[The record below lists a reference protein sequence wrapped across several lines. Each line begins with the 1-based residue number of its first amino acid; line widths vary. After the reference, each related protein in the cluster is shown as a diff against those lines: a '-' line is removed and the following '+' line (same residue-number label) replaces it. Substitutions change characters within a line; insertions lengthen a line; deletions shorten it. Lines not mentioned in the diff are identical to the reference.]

1 MTGAAVVDAS
11 VAMKWFIDEEDVD
24 KAELLLKSRELIAP
38 AIILGEVG
46 NGLWSKRS
54 TSSIDRDLGR
64 DLIGEL
70 PQLLKEI
77 VPIEGLMR
85 DAMQFA
91 FDLDHPIYDCIYLA
105 LARQRRLSLVTADK
119 RFIGKLEGQD
129 FAIPVIALSRFEP

>member
-1 MTGAAVVDAS
+1 MTGMAVVDAS
-11 VAMKWFIDEEDVD
+11 VAMKWFIDEEDAD
-24 KAELLLKSRELIAP
+24 KAELLLRSRELIAP

-54 TSSIDRDLGR
+54 TSNIDRDLGR
-64 DLIGEL
+64 NLIGEL

-91 FDLDHPIYDCIYLA
+91 FDLDHPIYDCVYLA
-105 LARQRRLSLVTADK
+105 LA
-119 RFIGKLEGQD
+119 I
-129 FAIPVIALSRFEP
+129 

>member
-1 MTGAAVVDAS
+1 MTGVAVVDAS
-11 VAMKWFIDEEDVD
+11 VAMKWFIDEEDAD
-24 KAELLLKSRELIAP
+24 KAELLLRSRELIAP
-38 AIILGEVG
+38 AIILSEVG

-54 TSSIDRDLGR
+54 TSNIDRDLGR

-91 FDLDHPIYDCIYLA
+91 FDLDHPIYDCVYLA
-105 LARQRRLSLVTADK
+105 LAIQRRLPLVTADK
-119 RFIGKLEGQD
+119 RFIGKFDGRD
-129 FAIPVIALSRFEP
+129 FAISVIALPRYEP

>member
-1 MTGAAVVDAS
+1 MTGMAVVDAS
-11 VAMKWFIDEEDVD
+11 VARKWFIDEEDAD
-24 KAELLLKSRELIAP
+24 KAELLLRSRELIAP
-38 AIILGEVG
+38 AIILSEVG

-54 TSSIDRDLGR
+54 NSNIDRDLGR

-105 LARQRRLSLVTADK
+105 LAIQRRLPLVTADK
-119 RFIGKLEGQD
+119 RFIGKLDGRD
-129 FAIPVIALSRFEP
+129 FAISVIALPRYEP

>member
-1 MTGAAVVDAS
+1 MTGMAVVDAS
-11 VAMKWFIDEEDVD
+11 VAMKWFIDEEDAD
-24 KAELLLKSRELIAP
+24 KAELLLRSRELIAP
-38 AIILGEVG
+38 AIILSEVG

-54 TSSIDRDLGR
+54 TSNIDRDLGR

-91 FDLDHPIYDCIYLA
+91 FDLDHPIYDCVYLA
-105 LARQRRLSLVTADK
+105 LAIQRRLPLVTADK
-119 RFIGKLEGQD
+119 RFIGKLDGRD
-129 FAIPVIALSRFEP
+129 FAIPVIALPRFEP